1 MYSDLGIAVALNLDL
16 VQKKYGIATSCNQTL
31 HSGIN
36 YVVGYHRENLV
47 SEKRT

>member
-1 MYSDLGIAVALNLDL
+1 MPVGTYMYSDLGIAVALNLDL
-16 VQKKYGIATSCNQTL
+16 V

-36 YVVGYHRENLV
+36 NVVGYHRENLV